1 MPRPRKC
8 RKVCHMPKVCNFVP
22 VGQDENQATV
32 VLTVDEFEA
41 IRLIDEQGFSQEECS
56 SYMQVA
62 RTTAQAIYNT
72 ARAKIATA
80 LVEGMPLRIEG
91 GDYHLCEGKEDVCH
105 CGGCQR
111 HRYDRYGAQFQEKGE
126 KQMRIAVTYEDGNI
140 FQHFGHSEQFKL
152 YDVEE
157 GKIVNTQVVDT
168 NGQGHG
174 ALAGF
179 LTGAKVDVL
188 ICGGIGGGAQNALAQ
203 AGIQLYGGVAG
214 SCDAA
219 VDALLA
225 NNLGY
230 NPNVQCS
237 HHGHGEGHSCGGHS
251 CGEDKHGCSGN

>member
-22 VGQDENQATV
+22 VGQDVNQKPV

-91 GDYHLCEGKEDVCH
+91 GDYRLCEGKEDVCH

-111 HRYDRYGAQFQEKGE
+111 HRYGDQFQEKGE

-237 HHGHGEGHSCGGHS
+237 HHGHGEGHSCG
-251 CGEDKHGCSGN
+251 EDKHGCSGN

>member
-22 VGQDENQATV
+22 VGQDENQTAV
-32 VLTVDEFEA
+32 VLTVDEFET

-91 GDYHLCEGKEDVCH
+91 GDYRLCEGKEDVCH

-111 HRYDRYGAQFQEKGE
+111 HRYGDQFQEKGE

-152 YDVEE
+152 YDVED

-219 VDALLA
+219 VEALLE

-230 NPNVQCS
+230 NPNVECS

>member
-8 RKVCHMPKVCNFVP
+8 RKVCHMPKVCDFVP
-22 VGQDENQATV
+22 VGQDENQTAV
-32 VLTVDEFEA
+32 VLTVDEFET

-91 GDYHLCEGKEDVCH
+91 GDYRLCEGKEDVCH

-111 HRYDRYGAQFQEKGE
+111 HRYGDQFQEKGE

-152 YDVEE
+152 YDVED

-219 VDALLA
+219 VEALLE

-230 NPNVQCS
+230 NPNVECS

>member
-1 MPRPRKC
+1 
-8 RKVCHMPKVCNFVP
+8 
-22 VGQDENQATV
+22 
-32 VLTVDEFEA
+32 
-41 IRLIDEQGFSQEECS
+41 
-56 SYMQVA
+56 
-62 RTTAQAIYNT
+62 
-72 ARAKIATA
+72 
-80 LVEGMPLRIEG
+80 MPLRIEG
-91 GDYHLCEGKEDVCH
+91 GDYRLCEGKEDVCH

-111 HRYDRYGAQFQEKGE
+111 HRYGDQFQEKGE

-152 YDVEE
+152 YDVED

-219 VDALLA
+219 VEALLA

-230 NPNVQCS
+230 NPNVECS

>member
-22 VGQDENQATV
+22 VGQDVNQKPV

-91 GDYHLCEGKEDVCH
+91 GDYRLCEGKEDVCH

-111 HRYDRYGAQFQEKGE
+111 HRYGAQSQEKGE

-152 YDVEE
+152 YDVED
-157 GKIVNTQVVDT
+157 GKIVNMQVVDT

-219 VDALLA
+219 VEALLA

-237 HHGHGEGHSCGGHS
+237 HHGQGEGHSCGGHS

>member
-22 VGQDENQATV
+22 VGQDVNQKQV

-80 LVEGMPLRIEG
+80 LVEGMSLRIEG
-91 GDYHLCEGKEDVCH
+91 GDYRLCEGKEDVCH

-111 HRYDRYGAQFQEKGE
+111 HRYGDQFQEKGE

-140 FQHFGHSEQFKL
+140 FQHFGHSEQFKF

-219 VDALLA
+219 VEALLA

>member
-22 VGQDENQATV
+22 VGQDENQAAV

-91 GDYHLCEGKEDVCH
+91 GDYRLCEGKEDVCH

-111 HRYDRYGAQFQEKGE
+111 HRYGAQFQEKGE

-152 YDVEE
+152 YDV
-157 GKIVNTQVVDT
+157 
-168 NGQGHG
+168 
-174 ALAGF
+174 
-179 LTGAKVDVL
+179 
-188 ICGGIGGGAQNALAQ
+188 
-203 AGIQLYGGVAG
+203 
-214 SCDAA
+214 
-219 VDALLA
+219 
-225 NNLGY
+225 
-230 NPNVQCS
+230 
-237 HHGHGEGHSCGGHS
+237 
-251 CGEDKHGCSGN
+251 

>member
-1 MPRPRKC
+1 MTRPRKC
-8 RKVCHMPKVCNFVP
+8 RKVCHMPKVCDFVP
-22 VGQDENQATV
+22 VGQDENQTTV

-91 GDYHLCEGKEDVCH
+91 GDYRLCEGREDVCH

-111 HRYDRYGAQFQEKGE
+111 HRYGVQFQEKGE

-152 YDVEE
+152 YDVED

-203 AGIQLYGGVAG
+203 AGIRLYGGVAG

-219 VDALLA
+219 VEALLA

-230 NPNVQCS
+230 NPNVACS
-237 HHGHGEGHSCGGHS
+237 HHGHEEGHSCGGHS

>member
-22 VGQDENQATV
+22 VGKDENQAAV

-91 GDYHLCEGKEDVCH
+91 GDYRLCEGKEDVCH

-111 HRYDRYGAQFQEKGE
+111 HRYGDQFQEKGE

-152 YDVEE
+152 YDVED

-219 VDALLA
+219 VEALLA

-230 NPNVQCS
+230 NPNVECS